1 MNETLI
7 VQTAP
12 KRRLGIPTTL
22 ILLIAL
28 GALVGAFALA
38 SKDFYSSYN
47 LVSMVTN
54 MTFLGITAIGFCINL
69 VAGEV
74 DISIGA
80 NIALTSCVTAFAF
93 DAGLPIG
100 VCIACGLLVGVL
112 LGCLNALVITLF
124 KVNSLIVTLGTMS
137 IAQGIAYTMT
147 HGLSILVMED
157 VLGFFGRGTVG
168 PVPFPILV
176 LAALTVLF
184 SILLNSTKLGRTVKA
199 VGSNPRVAYLSGIRV
214 NRVKFFTIM
223 LCAVLASVSGLLIAS
238 MSAVGMPQH
247 GIGQEFPIISAVILG
262 GASLSGGRGSVI
274 GSIVGILIMAV
285 IYNGLVMLN
294 IPSYTVEMIR
304 GIVLIL
310 IVASYEIRDR
320 RRR

>member
-7 VQTAP
+7 VKTAP
-12 KRRLGIPTTL
+12 KRSLSIPTTL
-22 ILLIAL
+22 ILL
-28 GALVGAFALA
+28 VALA
-38 SKDFYSSYN
+38 GLVAVFAAVSRDFYSSYN

-80 NIALTSCVTAFAF
+80 NIALTSCVTAFAY

-100 VCIACGLLVGVL
+100 VCITAGLMVGLL
-112 LGCLNALVITLF
+112 LGFLNALVITLF

-157 VLGFFGRGTVG
+157 ALGFFGRGTVG
-168 PVPFPILV
+168 PVPFPIIV
-176 LAALTVLF
+176 LAVLTLVF
-184 SILLNSTKLGRTVKA
+184 TVLLNSTKFGREVKA
-199 VGSNPRVAYLSGIRV
+199 VGSNARVAYLSGIK
-214 NRVKFFTIM
+214 VKRIKFITIT
-223 LCAVLASVSGLLIAS
+223 LCAVMASVSGLLIAS

-262 GASLSGGRGSVI
+262 GASLSGGRGSVV

-304 GIVLIL
+304 GIILIL

-320 RRR
+320 RKR

>member
-1 MNETLI
+1 MNDALI
-7 VQTAP
+7 VRTAA
-12 KRRLGIPTTL
+12 KRRAGIPTTL

-28 GALVGAFALA
+28 AALTGGFAA
-38 SKDFYSSYN
+38 VSKDFYSSYN
-47 LVSMVTN
+47 LISMVTN
-54 MTFLGITAIGFCINL
+54 MTFLGLTAIGFCINL

-80 NIALTSCVTAFAF
+80 NIALTSCVTAFAY
-93 DAGLPIG
+93 DVGLPIG
-100 VCIACGLLVGVL
+100 VAIACGLLVGAL
-112 LGCLNALVITLF
+112 LGSLNALVITLF

-147 HGLSILVMED
+147 HGLSILIMED
-157 VLGFFGRGTVG
+157 TLGFFGRGSVG

-176 LAALTVLF
+176 LAVLTILF
-184 SILLNSTKLGRTVKA
+184 TILLNSTKLGRTVKA
-199 VGSNPRVAYLSGIRV
+199 VGSNPRVAFLSGIRV
-214 NRVKFFTIM
+214 NRVKFFTIT
-223 LCAVLASVSGLLIAS
+223 LCAVMASISGLLIAS
-238 MSAVGMPQH
+238 LSAVGMPQH

-274 GSIVGILIMAV
+274 GSIIGILIMAV

-304 GIVLIL
+304 GIILIL

>member
-7 VQTAP
+7 VKAAP
-12 KRRLGIPTTL
+12 KRAFSVPTTL
-22 ILLIAL
+22 ILLVAL
-28 GALVGAFALA
+28 AALVAVFA
-38 SKDFYSSYN
+38 SVSRDFYSSYN

-80 NIALTSCVTAFAF
+80 NIALTSCVTAFAY

-100 VCIACGLLVGVL
+100 VCITAGLLVGL
-112 LGCLNALVITLF
+112 ALGGLNALVITLF

-147 HGLSILVMED
+147 HGLSILIMED
-157 VLGFFGRGTVG
+157 VLGFFGRGAVG
-168 PVPFPILV
+168 PVPFPIIV
-176 LAALTVLF
+176 LALLTLLF
-184 SILLNSTKLGRTVKA
+184 SLLLNLTKFGREVKA
-199 VGSNPRVAYLSGIRV
+199 VGSNARVAYLSGIK
-214 NRVKFFTIM
+214 VKRIKFITII
-223 LCAVLASVSGLLIAS
+223 LCAVMASVSGLLIAS

-262 GASLSGGRGSVI
+262 GASLSGGRGSVV

-304 GIVLIL
+304 GIILIL

-320 RRR
+320 RKR